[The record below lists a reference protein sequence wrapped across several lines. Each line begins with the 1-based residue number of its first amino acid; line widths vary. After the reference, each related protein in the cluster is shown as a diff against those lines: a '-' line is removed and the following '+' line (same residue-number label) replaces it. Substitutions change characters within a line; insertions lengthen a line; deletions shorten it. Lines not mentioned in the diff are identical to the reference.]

1 VDIGSNLSNMEV
13 LMQDERQ
20 PQQDPDEAGYR
31 LRTDSDEEVEA
42 HRHFLNEPEGE
53 EESEGEDEIES
64 HRWPGK

>member
-31 LRTDSDEEVEA
+31 LRTDSDEEA